1 MKIKPVL
8 LLLLLLKSVQSL
20 ASGTD
25 TLKLYYPIDK
35 YELSAEN
42 KSKLDGLKTLLSDSA
57 SITILGYA
65 DYLGASGHNIILSK
79 NRAEAVRS
87 YLLALKG
94 TLIISVAGR
103 GAVAGTTERSALGEP
118 PNRRVDV
125 VYEVKK
131 PPVISKPVAKVVPV
145 TTPAPP
151 AKKRDTVLA
160 RPKQVIVVDTT
171 REPVSFNARLNN
183 LKDAKVGSSISFEEL
198 TFQPGRHFLNPEAVR
213 YLTTILKFMQ
223 KHTNITFQIIGHICC
238 ETDGRDGEDYDSGGY
253 VLSVNRA
260 KFIYDY
266 FIEKGIAAN
275 RMTFKGVGS
284 TRQKVFPER
293 SEHDRYLNRR
303 VEFLI
308 TGK

>member
-1 MKIKPVL
+1 MKFKPVL
-8 LLLLLLKSVQSL
+8 LLVLVIKSLSSL

-42 KSKLDGLKTLLSDSA
+42 KSKLDGLKASLADSA
-57 SITILGYA
+57 SITILGYT
-65 DYLGASGHNIILSK
+65 DYLGTVGHNIILSK
-79 NRAEAVRS
+79 NRAETVKS
-87 YLLALKG
+87 YLLTLKG
-94 TLIISVAGR
+94 SLAVSVAGK
-103 GAVAGTTERSALGEP
+103 GAVVSIAEKSPLGEP
-118 PNRRVDV
+118 SNRRVDV
-125 VYEVKK
+125 IYEIKK
-131 PPVISKPVAKVVPV
+131 QVVISKPIAKVVPV
-145 TTPAPP
+145 AAPP
-151 AKKRDTVLA
+151 PSVRKRDTVPA
-160 RPKQVIVVDTT
+160 RVKHAIVVDTT

-238 ETDGRDGEDYDSGGY
+238 ETDGRDGQDYDSGGEI
-253 VLSVNRA
+253 LSVHRA

-266 FIEKGIAAN
+266 FIEKGIDAK
-275 RMTFKGVGS
+275 RMTYKGVGS

>member
-1 MKIKPVL
+1 MKFKPVL
-8 LLLLLLKSVQSL
+8 LLLLLLKSLPSQ
-20 ASGTD
+20 ASAPD
-25 TLKLYYPIDK
+25 TLKLYYSIDK

-42 KSKLDGLKTLLSDSA
+42 KSRLDGLKASLADSA
-57 SITILGYA
+57 SVTILGYA
-65 DYLGASGHNIILSK
+65 DYLGTGGHNIILSK
-79 NRAEAVRS
+79 NRAEAVKS
-87 YLLALKG
+87 YLLTLKG
-94 TLIISVAGR
+94 TLTISIAGR
-103 GAVAGTTERSALGEP
+103 GAVTGATEKSPLGEP

-125 VYEVKK
+125 IYEIKK
-131 PPVISKPVAKVVPV
+131 PVAISKPIAKVVPV
-145 TTPAPP
+145 AAPAPP
-151 AKKRDTVLA
+151 VRKRDTVPA

-223 KHTNITFQIIGHICC
+223 KHTNITFQVIGHICC
-238 ETDGRDGEDYDSGGY
+238 ETDGRDGQDYDSGGEI
-253 VLSVNRA
+253 LSVNRA

-266 FIEKGIAAN
+266 FIEKGIDAK
-275 RMTFKGVGS
+275 RMTYKGVGS

>member
-1 MKIKPVL
+1 MKFKPVL
-8 LLLLLLKSVQSL
+8 LLLLLLKSLSSL

-42 KSKLDGLKTLLSDSA
+42 KSKLDGLKLLLTDSA

-65 DYLGASGHNIILSK
+65 DYLGTGSHNTILSK
-79 NRAEAVRS
+79 NRAEIVKN

-94 TLIISVAGR
+94 TLAISVAGR
-103 GAVAGTTERSALGEP
+103 GTVTGTTEKSALGEP

-125 VYEVKK
+125 LYEIKK
-131 PPVISKPVAKVVPV
+131 PVVINKPVAKAVPPP
-145 TTPAPP
+145 PAPP
-151 AKKRDTVLA
+151 VRKRDTVPA
-160 RPKQVIVVDTT
+160 RLKQVIVIDTT

-223 KHTNITFQIIGHICC
+223 NHTNITFQVIGHICC
-238 ETDGRDGEDYDSGGY
+238 ETDGRDGQDYDSGGD

-266 FIEKGIAAN
+266 FIEKGIDAK
-275 RMTFKGVGS
+275 RMTYKGVGS